1 MSVFER
7 HEVTSKGAQPTDKI
21 PEHTSKPVEKAFAS
35 FTTEK
40 RSLFVT
46 ESVSKMGAFVDMGTS
61 NQQNASS
68 SVAPNCLLEIEL
80 MSKTVIA
87 RIYVDGSIEY
97 MPPSDSVHPP
107 VEGELRVTLEED
119 NTQHLETFNA
129 GEWVNLGDLS
139 EGLLK
144 KYDLEQFGSF

>member
-1 MSVFER
+1 
-7 HEVTSKGAQPTDKI
+7 
-21 PEHTSKPVEKAFAS
+21 
-35 FTTEK
+35 
-40 RSLFVT
+40 
-46 ESVSKMGAFVDMGTS
+46 MGTS

-97 MPPSDSVHPP
+97 MPPSDSAHPP
-107 VEGELRVTLEED
+107 VENELRVTLEED

-129 GEWVNLGDLS
+129 GEWADLGELS
-139 EGLLK
+139 EDLLR
-144 KYDLEQFGSF
+144 KYDLDQFGF